1 MEQKSRFNTNNESLQ
16 ISESA
21 ETYLKET
28 SSWTSFIAI
37 IGFILIG
44 LLVIVAI
51 GFSIF
56 LPAANNQNIA
66 PVSGLVLGI
75 IYILMGLLYF
85 FPVLY
90 LYKFSTNMKKAI
102 EKKSSKNLDD
112 AFKNIKSHY
121 KFAGIFTIIFI
132 ALYILGAIAMLI
144 FGSFML

>member
-1 MEQKSRFNTNNESLQ
+1 MEQKSRFNTNHESLQ

-28 SSWTSFIAI
+28 SSWASFIAI

-56 LPAANNQNIA
+56 LPAANNQSVA

-102 EKKSSKNLDD
+102 EKKNNENLDD

-132 ALYILGAIAMLI
+132 VLYILGAIAMLI
-144 FGSFML
+144 FGSFF

>member
-1 MEQKSRFNTNNESLQ
+1 MEQKSSLATNHEPLQ
-16 ISESA
+16 ISESS
-21 ETYLKET
+21 EIYLKET
-28 SSWTSFIAI
+28 GSWASFLSI

-44 LLVIVAI
+44 LIVIIAI
-51 GFSIF
+51 GISIF
-56 LPAANNQNIA
+56 LPAANNQSIT
-66 PVSGLVLGI
+66 PISGLVLGI

-102 EKKSSKNLDD
+102 EKKSSENLDD

-132 ALYILGAIAMLI
+132 ALYILGAVVMLI
-144 FGSFML
+144 FGSFF